1 MSIDAIKEALPDYA
15 KDLKLNLG
23 SIVRST
29 ELTEQQLWGAL
40 VATAAATKSEQL
52 LREVT
57 ARTDLPVLHKD
68 FLTTTAHL
76 DRARELGAS
85 AVLLTSALLAASTMN
100 RLVDGALARNL
111 TPFVE
116 VRTRGEIDAVRNP
129 AECVI
134 AVNNKEIK
142 ARERG
147 SPDLGRS
154 LALLPDL
161 RRTGTPLPVSAGG
174 VGSPAEAAGLL
185 ARGYRALLVGTAL
198 LRAPAISAWV
208 AELRERMA
216 HPGCRLHREQLRRP
230 LPGSDRSGGNRWLDT
245 GSRPCS
251 RKQVCT

>member
-1 MSIDAIKEALPDYA
+1 MSFVDALTSARIPLIMEIKPCSASGAEL
-15 KDLKLNLG
+15 LG
-23 SIVRST
+23 GRAPAEVAREY
-29 ELTEQQLWGAL
+29 ELAGAACL
-40 VATAAATKSEQL
+40 SVVTGRWFGGSCEL

-57 ARTDLPVLHKD
+57 ARTGLPVLQKD

-216 HPGCRLHREQLRRP
+216 HPG
-230 LPGSDRSGGNRWLDT
+230 LPTAPGTTTPTST
-245 GSRPCS
+245 GI
-251 RKQVCT
+251 